1 VTSPPSAPP
10 KPDRLIELTW
20 GYAAPL
26 IIETALTLGVFDQLN
41 QGPKTAEE
49 VSAATGAS
57 ARGMKAVLNALVGLD
72 LLAGDEAGRYLLAPE
87 SSHFLVST
95 NPEFL
100 GAMIRD
106 LGLRLIPKWLHL
118 TDIVRSGKPVRPVNR
133 EKIGAAFYQEF
144 VESIVPLSHSGA
156 HAWAETLHFDMGG
169 PAVKVLDLGAGSGV
183 WSIALAQKS
192 PNVLVTAIDWE
203 EVLPATRRM
212 ASHCGVADRF
222 RFVAG
227 DLSLTDFGTGYDIVI
242 AGHILHN
249 EGVHRSRALLRKMFE
264 ALAPGGTAVVADLL
278 VNDARTGPLPNLL
291 FAVNMLVNTDQGDTF
306 SAADIIEWLSETGFE
321 QPHAVDIPGPSSL
334 LVARKPS

>member
-1 VTSPPSAPP
+1 MTSPPSARPT
-10 KPDRLIELTW
+10 PDRLIELTW

-26 IIETALTLGVFDQLN
+26 IIEAALTLGVFEELSN
-41 QGPKTAEE
+41 GPRTAEE
-49 VSAATGAS
+49 ISAATGAS
-57 ARGMKAVLNALVGLD
+57 ARGMKAILNALVGLD
-72 LLAGDEAGRYLLAPE
+72 LLARDEAGQYFLTPE
-87 SSHFLVST
+87 SSHFLVGT
-95 NPEFL
+95 TPDFL

-118 TDIVRSGKPVRPVNR
+118 GDIVRSGKPVRPVNR

-169 PAVKVLDLGAGSGV
+169 PAVKVLDIGAGSGV

-212 ASHCGVADRF
+212 ASRCGVEDRF

-227 DLSLTDFGTGYDIVI
+227 DLSLTDFGAGYDIAI

-249 EGVHRSRALLRKMFE
+249 EGVHRSRTLLRKMFE
-264 ALAPGGTAVVADLL
+264 ALAPAGTAAVADLL

-291 FAVNMLVNTDQGDTF
+291 FAVNMLVNTDEGDTF
-306 SAADIIEWLSETGFE
+306 SATDIMQWMGEAGFE
-321 QPHAVDIPGPSSL
+321 QAHAVDIPGPSSL
-334 LVARKPS
+334 LVARKPA